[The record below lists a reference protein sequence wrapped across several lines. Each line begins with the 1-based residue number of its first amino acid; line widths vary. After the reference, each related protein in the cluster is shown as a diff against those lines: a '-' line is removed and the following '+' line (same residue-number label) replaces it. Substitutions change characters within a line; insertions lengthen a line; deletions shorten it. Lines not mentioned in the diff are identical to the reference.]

1 MPKPTFISCGRAAR
15 ASRPLAAAALLAL
28 GLAGCAAPQPP
39 PPPAPAPVAAAPSP
53 PRQAQDLDAAVD
65 SSTTAVLARAE
76 LPPAAA
82 GQRRSIVIDPLI
94 DRATGAETRTTRA
107 MARRIAA
114 KLQGEAGFDLRPFT
128 QASLEAKPLVLLGAI
143 SGVTASGSLK
153 DSTEEPGAYR
163 IWAVLADLGSGK
175 VVAHETA
182 WVRTDAVDATP
193 TEFHQDSPVWLPDRA
208 TAAYLKV
215 CAAPTGAP
223 IDADWQRGLRASTL
237 LAQATAA
244 YEAGQPARALSLYQA
259 ADKAQPAG
267 RLQGLNG
274 EYLAANALGREE
286 EAEQAFG
293 KLVDYGLAER
303 NLGVKFLF
311 AVGQTRFWPDKAISG
326 PYPMWLRQIANRTAA
341 DNACLDVVGHASPTG
356 PDALN
361 DRLSLA
367 RAQRI
372 KADLVAEQGALRQ
385 RTATEGRGAREP
397 IVGNKRDDATDAVDR
412 RVAFL
417 PQSCRAMAT
426 R

>member
-1 MPKPTFISCGRAAR
+1 MPTSNSYGWAAR
-15 ASRPLAAAALLAL
+15 ASGRAGRSFAFAMLLAL
-28 GLAGCAAPQPP
+28 GLAGCATPP
-39 PPPAPAPVAAAPSP
+39 PPVATAPAP

-65 SSTTAVLARAE
+65 SLTSAVLARAE

-82 GQRRSIVIDPLI
+82 GQPRLIVIDPLI

-107 MARRIAA
+107 MAQRMAA
-114 KLQGEAGFDLRPFT
+114 KLRGEPGFALRPFT

-143 SGVTASGSLK
+143 SGVTAAGSLK
-153 DSTEEPGAYR
+153 DSTEELGAYR

-182 WVRTDAVDATP
+182 WVQTEAVDATP
-193 TEFHQDSPVWLPDRA
+193 TAFHRDSPVWLPDKA

-223 IDADWQRGLRASTL
+223 IDPDWQRGLRASTL
-237 LAQATAA
+237 LAQATEA
-244 YEAGQPARALSLYQA
+244 YEAGEPSRALALYQA
-259 ADKAQPAG
+259 ADRAGPVG

-274 EYLAANALGREE
+274 QYLTANALGRAT

-311 AVGQTRFWPDKAISG
+311 SVGQTSFWPDKAISG
-326 PYPMWLRQIANRTAA
+326 PYPMWLRQIASRTAA
-341 DNACLDVVGHASPTG
+341 ENACLEVVGHASPTG

-372 KADLVAEQGALRQ
+372 KADLVAERGVLRQ

-397 IVGNKRDDATDAVDR
+397 IVGNRRDDATDAVDR
-412 RVAFL
+412 RVAFI
-417 PQSCRAMAT
+417 PQACRAMAT